1 MSRQEEQKEYL
12 AIVSERFSEGFPALV
27 GFEFLAWQ
35 EGQVVLGLTM
45 TPEHLN
51 LGGTVHGGVLA
62 TLIDVA
68 GACAGTFSP
77 DPQVLRKALTLSMTT
92 TFTGQC
98 KSGQITAVGT
108 LKAAGRRIYF
118 SSVEVFDEQNNLI
131 AMGEG
136 TFRYR

>member
-1 MSRQEEQKEYL
+1 M
-12 AIVSERFSEGFPALV
+12 
-27 GFEFLAWQ
+27 
-35 EGQVVLGLTM
+35 LGLTI
-45 TPEHLN
+45 TSEHLN

-68 GACAGTFSP
+68 GACAGTFSA
-77 DPQVLRKALTLSMTT
+77 DPYAVRKALTLSMTT
-92 TFTGQC
+92 TFMGQC
-98 KSGQITAVGT
+98 KSGQIKAVGT

-118 SSVEVFDEQNNLI
+118 SSVDIFDGQGGLI